1 MRGEKM
7 WMTIIVVLGLDPVF
21 QGTASPLSDHL
32 GAGVFETRD
41 ACESDLMA
49 YFQTFDGEGESR
61 LSFTKNQW
69 GNYRITKEHGDKA
82 FRFTLLSARLTY
94 QSHQA

>member
-1 MRGEKM
+1 M

-69 GNYRITKEHGDKA
+69 GNYRITKEHKDKA
-82 FRFTLLSARLTY
+82 FREVRYCMEIHLK
-94 QSHQA
+94 Q

>member
-1 MRGEKM
+1 MGDGQV
-7 WMTIIVVLGLDPVF
+7 WMTIVVVLGLDPVF

-69 GNYRITKEHGDKA
+69 GNYRITKEHEDKA
-82 FRFTLLSARLTY
+82 FREVRY
-94 QSHQA
+94 CMEIHPKQ